1 VIDPEDVISRL
12 HSLSVP
18 VDDDVAARHLDSL
31 STVAPTV
38 RHMRMRTL
46 VGGGTL
52 AVAML
57 AGTGIA
63 AAAGNLPGPMQ
74 GAAHATLSK
83 VGVDV
88 PKERS
93 TEGCNGKTYKNH
105 GQFMKDQPKTGAA
118 RSAAA
123 KSMCGKPINASTDAD
138 EDETTTP
145 GASQDKGKP
154 GNPGNKGA
162 ENKGA
167 ENKGTDTADEKKAT
181 PDAGQPETPGKS
193 TAPGLNKDKGNS
205 GK

>member
-1 VIDPEDVISRL
+1 MIDQDDVISRL
-12 HSLSVP
+12 QSLSAVP

-31 STVAPTV
+31 SEVAPAV
-38 RHMRMRTL
+38 RRMRMRTL

-52 AVAML
+52 AVAMF

-74 GAAHATLSK
+74 KAAHATLAK

-93 TEGCNGKTYKNH
+93 TEGCNGKSYKNH
-105 GQFMKDQPKTGAA
+105 GQFMKDQPKTGEA

-123 KSMCGKPINASTDAD
+123 KSKCGKPINAGTD
-138 EDETTTP
+138 EDEATTP
-145 GASQDKGKP
+145 GA
-154 GNPGNKGA
+154 A

-167 ENKGTDTADEKKAT
+167 PENKGTDKADEKKAT
-181 PDAGQPETPGKS
+181 PEAGQPETPGKPHTPGKA